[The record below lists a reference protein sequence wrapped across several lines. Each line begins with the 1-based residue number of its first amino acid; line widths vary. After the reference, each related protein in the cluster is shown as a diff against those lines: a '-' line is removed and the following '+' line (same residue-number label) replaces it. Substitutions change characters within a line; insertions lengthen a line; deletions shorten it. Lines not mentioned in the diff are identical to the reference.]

1 MPHQL
6 TEKAT
11 SAHLVQLAE
20 NEEEDSCEDGSDSSS
35 DISRRKSMPALRW
48 RHRRMFVDADV
59 DDEQV
64 EPPGGAVTNRKES
77 ITRAQSMKPE
87 LLKKPIITVTQ
98 DGLGGNK
105 LVLPSSSEW
114 LYKKRS
120 SSTVSGKS
128 VTSAMNGA
136 PTVTT
141 AGAAAASLKRCMT
154 DSAIAYHAGTDDIEE
169 ASGSIFYIQQN
180 GELNYRVILQAVH
193 LIATRP
199 ISRFV
204 TGFVIGSFKSV
215 GFISLLI

>member
-1 MPHQL
+1 
-6 TEKAT
+6 
-11 SAHLVQLAE
+11 
-20 NEEEDSCEDGSDSSS
+20 
-35 DISRRKSMPALRW
+35 
-48 RHRRMFVDADV
+48 MFVDADV

-64 EPPGGAVTNRKES
+64 EPPGEAGTNRKES

-105 LVLPSSSEW
+105 LVLPPSSEW

-120 SSTVSGKS
+120 SSTASGKS
-128 VTSAMNGA
+128 VTNTSASTGMPA
-136 PTVTT
+136 VTT

-204 TGFVIGSFKSV
+204 TGFVIGSFTFV
-215 GFISLLI
+215 RFIFFPI